1 MQFDIYQRELPHMG
15 YTHII
20 VAWTKAPPHA
30 DWGEKLDTVSAGTGR
45 DAAGIYFKRA
55 NLVFPWGGMS
65 TIETGVYCVAIKHK

>member
-1 MQFDIYQRELPHMG
+1 MEFDIYRVELPNLG

-20 VAWTKAPPHA
+20 VAWAGATPQAN
-30 DWGEKLDTVSAGTGR
+30 WGRKLDAVHAQTGR